1 MSKLVKT
8 WRVFLFGMCCI
19 LVSLYLKR
27 ILLSFEI
34 IKGDFLSNC
43 IVLIAVIWFIAGIF
57 RLYHLNK
64 IYPGNKNVCSKDKW
78 CRIETGIIFILA
90 AGLTLTGCGT
100 RNAQEP
106 SETHQSNKDENIAE
120 SAVNTEYDS
129 IAGFSANSSMAL
141 FVLDSNKKN
150 NSDNGSFSAVDK
162 NVSVAKSYTAVIY
175 ECETDNDT
183 FQVKLATY
191 NSDNGE
197 EQLNYIIES
206 NPDIFTKNDIGGKTV
221 YYCPGSEYDWF
232 DCYTT
237 VVDRKLLVINIEKE
251 YDQYIEW
258 VLRHTTLQY
267 SNQYAVTPS
276 LKNVILTI

>member
-90 AGLTLTGCGT
+90 TGLSLT
-100 RNAQEP
+100 
-106 SETHQSNKDENIAE
+106 
-120 SAVNTEYDS
+120 
-129 IAGFSANSSMAL
+129 
-141 FVLDSNKKN
+141 
-150 NSDNGSFSAVDK
+150 
-162 NVSVAKSYTAVIY
+162 
-175 ECETDNDT
+175 
-183 FQVKLATY
+183 
-191 NSDNGE
+191 
-197 EQLNYIIES
+197 
-206 NPDIFTKNDIGGKTV
+206 
-221 YYCPGSEYDWF
+221 
-232 DCYTT
+232 
-237 VVDRKLLVINIEKE
+237 
-251 YDQYIEW
+251 
-258 VLRHTTLQY
+258 
-267 SNQYAVTPS
+267 
-276 LKNVILTI
+276 